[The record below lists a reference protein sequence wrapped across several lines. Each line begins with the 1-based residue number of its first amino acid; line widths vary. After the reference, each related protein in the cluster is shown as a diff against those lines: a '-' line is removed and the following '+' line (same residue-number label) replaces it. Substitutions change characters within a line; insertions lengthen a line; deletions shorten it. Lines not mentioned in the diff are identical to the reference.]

1 MTALH
6 TYASTPVEEAARYGL
21 AQLPELPRIPRAKR
35 ERRVK
40 VADAQDT
47 RAAVRVVA
55 EVLEDNNA

>member
-6 TYASTPVEEAARYGL
+6 TYASTPAEEAARYGL

-35 ERRVK
+35 ERRVRI
-40 VADAQDT
+40 VDTPDART
-47 RAAVRVVA
+47 AARVVA